1 MINYC
6 FYYYDKIKIL
16 KNDWGE
22 KMSEEIKESGIKR
35 EKTKRKPKKSQIPIA
50 IIALILAIIIGAKT
64 SVELSI
70 FWLFGLVFGYVLQ
83 RSRFCFT
90 AGFRDPWLTGGTSV
104 SRAIL
109 VAVGLASIGF
119 AAIKIMNGGA
129 IDMKGVDP
137 IGIPLM
143 LGAILFGI
151 GMVIAGGCASGTLMR
166 VGEGFVMQI
175 LSLVFFIIGS
185 GVGIFHYGEFWEVI
199 DKDSPAIYLPETF
212 GWVGA
217 ILIQLGIIICLYI
230 AVVKWQEKKLG
241 SKD

>member
-1 MINYC
+1 
-6 FYYYDKIKIL
+6 
-16 KNDWGE
+16 
-22 KMSEEIKESGIKR
+22 MSENSNVTGIKR
-35 EKTKRKPKKSQIPIA
+35 ERTKRKPKKSQIPIA
-50 IIALILAIIIGAKT
+50 IIALILTIIIGAKL
-64 SVELSI
+64 SVQLSI
-70 FWLFGLVFGYVLQ
+70 FWLFGLLFGYVLQ

-109 VAVGLASIGF
+109 VAVGLASVGF
-119 AAIKIMNGGA
+119 AGIKIMSSGEL
-129 IDMKGVDP
+129 DMKGVDP

-143 LGAILFGI
+143 LGAVLFGI

-166 VGEGFVMQI
+166 VGEGFVMQM
-175 LSLVFFIIGS
+175 LSFIFFIIGS
-185 GVGIFHYGEFWEVI
+185 TVGIFHYGEFWEVI
-199 DKDSPAIYLPETF
+199 DKGSPSIYLPHAF

-217 ILIQLGIIICLYI
+217 ILIQLGIIVLLYI